1 MRLNEFIDND
11 VPEVGDILEVEIGDE
26 LVETVI
32 VEIVDGTYIVETDS
46 GSGMTLLESVAED
59 QVPSEVTHRGDID
72 RTADIEVLG
81 VDHNAGTFN
90 ITYNKKPYTV
100 KTSLLSQEDFDHW
113 QIADYEVEIINS
125 NGKNLLDM
133 IDWNNEGDAKT
144 DRQIRMIDT
153 IIAYLDTQRTSD
165 IQYMA
170 WKHTDADSAEE
181 LYNNITNFYK
191 EDKQKIKQAALWL
204 SKNIQD
210 ADARQA
216 FAAFVQ
222 NIEATQNT
230 SKPQKVSEYT
240 MYVAF
245 SYSREG
251 NTEMTP
257 GMKLPGI
264 QLTDPDDEDELA
276 QKLDALF
283 KKVEFK
289 FDAFEKKIIE
299 LGETFGFGTPDVESG
314 LGARSMYW
322 DQTILTSEQ
331 TASITAKTILK
342 FEDAINKYVQ
352 SFSSSLTKIGL
363 PGITE
368 YSTWEGVLSDKLT
381 KQQEDYF
388 TTPEGFANIAKGKI
402 NVAKMINDNIQR
414 QGVAEGS
421 DQGEYSRVLT
431 ALRLYHPRFE
441 MEELNT
447 PEWYRVI
454 ANKANVTPE
463 YAGQVIN
470 DFVKASQPDEEEN
483 LDWMDDT
490 DHVKEAE
497 YQGRTVKLGKPQQGD
512 VKKFKVYVKN
522 PKTGKTIKVNFGDP
536 NMRIKKS
543 NPKRRKSFRARHNC
557 ANPGPRTKARYWSCR
572 KW

>member
-46 GSGMTLLESVAED
+46 GSGMTLLESVAEGVRD
-59 QVPSEVTHRGDID
+59 LGYEAQALIMKLRRDVEERRLQPTPQAVLAAARELAGDMD
-72 RTADIEVLG
+72 FAPQLLVQQVLG
-81 VDHNAGTFN
+81 KGVAEGSGFIDQMASAGHK
-90 ITYNKKPYTV
+90 IIANKKTPNGSYTV
-100 KTSLLSQEDFDHW
+100 
-113 QIADYEVEIINS
+113 
-125 NGKNLLDM
+125 
-133 IDWNNEGDAKT
+133 
-144 DRQIRMIDT
+144 
-153 IIAYLDTQRTSD
+153 
-165 IQYMA
+165 
-170 WKHTDADSAEE
+170 
-181 LYNNITNFYK
+181 
-191 EDKQKIKQAALWL
+191 
-204 SKNIQD
+204 
-210 ADARQA
+210 
-216 FAAFVQ
+216 VQ
-222 NIEATQNT
+222 NKNDGKYEIH
-230 SKPQKVSEYT
+230 KLIP
-240 MYVAF
+240 
-245 SYSREG
+245 G
-251 NTEMTP
+251 NTGANE
-257 GMKLPGI
+257 
-264 QLTDPDDEDELA
+264 
-276 QKLDALF
+276 F
-283 KKVEFK
+283 EFK
-289 FDAFEKKIIE
+289 SAHKTPQEM
-299 LGETFGFGTPDVESG
+299 ETA
-314 LGARSMYW
+314 LKA
-322 DQTILTSEQ
+322 LT
-331 TASITAKTILK
+331 
-342 FEDAINKYVQ
+342 
-352 SFSSSLTKIGL
+352 
-363 PGITE
+363 
-368 YSTWEGVLSDKLT
+368 
-381 KQQEDYF
+381 
-388 TTPEGFANIAKGKI
+388 
-402 NVAKMINDNIQR
+402 
-414 QGVAEGS
+414 GVAEGS